1 MFKTKD
7 RLEKLE
13 KVVVLLGKDYEKLY
27 GATKGMLRARVQLL
41 KNIRDELNTWI
52 PPED

>member
-13 KVVVLLGKDYEKLY
+13 KKVAELNKEYDKLHTAI
-27 GATKGMLRARVQLL
+27 GGIVRARVQLL